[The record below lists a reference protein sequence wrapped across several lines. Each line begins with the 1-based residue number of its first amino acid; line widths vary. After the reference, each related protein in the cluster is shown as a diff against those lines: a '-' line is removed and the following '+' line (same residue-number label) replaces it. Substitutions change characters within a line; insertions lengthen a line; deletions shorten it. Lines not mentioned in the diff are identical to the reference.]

1 MRLFGSIIFLFLLLG
16 ALAARALAEP
26 PVAPALREYQV
37 QPGETSCP
45 QVARRVFG
53 DPKAV
58 RIIHAYN
65 RLGPQPHRLR
75 PGQILRLPVSEKPP
89 EGPDARLTF
98 VRNQVE
104 AYTPEPHR
112 GQKDET
118 LLRGNRVG
126 TEEASSAELTFR
138 DESRLQLGER
148 TLVIVLGD
156 ESRKTEQRRT
166 AETTLVEGELRAH
179 LGALAGTPS
188 SPKAPPGTSPGSAL
202 ALRTAGGHRI
212 AMERGGGPG
221 EAKIEVE
228 RAPGSN
234 DRSARLAV
242 YQGRSRLGSRGK
254 EVVVPEGFGSQAK
267 AGQRPTPPR
276 PLPVA
281 PMWVEAPRRLVLL
294 REGGERATV
303 TGSYGPG
310 SGEGPAV
317 VSWHVQVARDSR
329 FNDLVVDTRVPVDT
343 TRLEAQGL
351 GGGTFYARVSGIDA
365 ERFEGKFS
373 PLAEVRVAE
382 LRVVPATGPARA
394 RIETAA
400 GAPADLVCGVDEE
413 PLTEMKAPRELVPGR
428 SHRLRCGLRAEASTT
443 QEPGGDTTTEAA
455 SEFELS
461 EAESGEVQLSTRLGP
476 VRYEAGG
483 AAAREVTL
491 VARDAAGKPVPAQV
505 TAEVDKVEGGAD
517 ARVTPVEKVTEGEY
531 RTTVR
536 WHSAPSRVAVRFR
549 LGGSEKTSE
558 AAFAPPPRLEPR
570 PPARKSTS
578 VALEPGL
585 FVNGVLPNGTVLG
598 RGAGGGGELGVRF
611 PAGRGQIVVGVRA
624 YYERSGCTGA
634 CPTALDQLRV
644 REHVVVLGLP
654 VSFRFRPATPD
665 IRWVPYVTVQPQV
678 AFARISLNTDLPL
691 PGLQRQ
697 NPGVTGVAGLG
708 VRVGPGHFFLELGYR
723 YLTTQDLGLTRRDIS
738 GGVGFLGYRFAL

>member
-1 MRLFGSIIFLFLLLG
+1 MRVFGIMFLLIGVLG
-16 ALAARALAEP
+16 ASALAQTP
-26 PVAPALREYQV
+26 AAPALREYRV
-37 QPGETSCP
+37 EPGDTSCP

-58 RIIHAYN
+58 RLIHAYN

-75 PGQILRLPVSEKPP
+75 PGQILRLPVSEAPAP
-89 EGPDARLTF
+89 SGPDARLTF
-98 VRNQVE
+98 IRNQVE
-104 AYTPEPHR
+104 AYTPQPHR
-112 GQKDET
+112 GEKDEA
-118 LLRGNRVG
+118 LQRGNRVS
-126 TEEASSAELTFR
+126 TEESSSAELTFR
-138 DESRLQLGER
+138 DDSRLQLGER

-156 ESRKTEQRRT
+156 ESRKTEQRQT

-179 LGALAGTPS
+179 LGALAGTPAEA
-188 SPKAPPGTSPGSAL
+188 KAPPSPPF

-212 AMERGGGPG
+212 AMERGGERG

-228 RAPGSN
+228 RAGAGSGGLT
-234 DRSARLAV
+234 SRLAV

-281 PMWVEAPRRLVLL
+281 PVWVEAPMRLVLI
-294 REGGERATV
+294 REGGERAVV
-303 TGSYGPG
+303 TGTYGPG

-317 VSWHVQVARDSR
+317 VSWHVQVARDPR

-343 TRLEAQGL
+343 MRIEAQKL
-351 GGGTFYARVSGIDA
+351 EGGTFYARVSGIDA
-365 ERFEGKFS
+365 ERFEGKSS
-373 PLAEVRVAE
+373 PPVEVRVAE
-382 LRVVPATGPARA
+382 LRVVPATGSERA
-394 RIETAA
+394 RIEA
-400 GAPADLVCGVDEE
+400 GAGAEDLACGVDEE
-413 PLTEMKAPRELVPGR
+413 PLAEMKAPRELVPGR
-428 SHRLRCGLRAEASTT
+428 PHRLRCAVVAAAGAAGEA
-443 QEPGGDTTTEAA
+443 GGDTAETATELK
-455 SEFELS
+455 LS
-461 EAESGEVQLSTRLGP
+461 EADSGEVQLSTRLGP
-476 VRYEAGG
+476 VRYEEGG
-483 AAAREVTL
+483 VAVREVTL
-491 VARDAAGKPVPAQV
+491 VVRDTAGKPVS
-505 TAEVDKVEGGAD
+505 AEVMAEVEAEAKAPGPA
-517 ARVTPVEKVTEGEY
+517 ATVTPAEKVADGEY

-536 WHSAPSRVAVRFR
+536 WRGAPSRVAVRFR
-549 LGGSEKTSE
+549 LGGGSEKTAE

-570 PPARKSTS
+570 PPRKSTL

-585 FVNGVLPNGTVLG
+585 FVNGVLPSGTVLG

-611 PAGRGQIVVGVRA
+611 PVGQGQIVVGVRA
-624 YYERSGCTGA
+624 YYERSGCMGA
-634 CPTALDQLRV
+634 CPTAPDQLRV
-644 REHVVVLGLP
+644 REHVVVLGVP

-665 IRWVPYVTVQPQV
+665 IRWVPYVSVQPQV

-697 NPGVTGVAGLG
+697 NPGVTGVGGVG

-723 YLTTQDLGLTRRDIS
+723 YLTTQDLGLTRRNIS